1 MGYDTYFSG
10 EFEIKPPLTESERAQ
25 LLYAIGAYGAKE
37 IELGREAAALK
48 ERIDRGTSSNG
59 YHATLE
65 GQLPFVISADG
76 ASMHDTGDAERCYYA
91 EQVLNLVVREFLAP
105 LGHSLKGEISWQ
117 GDDSEDRGTIYA
129 QGGDVEWVED
139 VITNPG
145 PSWACTP
152 TDGSIPVPTPINEV
166 R

>member
-10 EFEIKPPLTESERAQ
+10 EFEIKPPLTENERAQ
-25 LLYAIGAYGAKE
+25 LLYAIGAYGAKPV
-37 IELGREAAALK
+37 ELGKEAAALK

-59 YHATLE
+59 YHASLE
-65 GQLPFVISADG
+65 GQLPFEVSADG

-91 EQVLNLVVREFLAP
+91 EQVLKLVVREFLAP
-105 LGHSLKGEISWQ
+105 LGHSLEGEISWQ

-129 QGGDVEWVED
+129 QGAQVEWVED
-139 VITNPG
+139 VISNPG
-145 PSWACTP
+145 PSWVRPSAE
-152 TDGSIPVPTPINEV
+152 GSIPVPTPIDEV